1 LQVGLSKYDIY
12 RDFCKG
18 KRKMQ
23 FEDADDEVETR
34 LDGLVAAIE
43 ARDKSAILDWIRA
56 EQFTLVSLSNDEE
69 SLSAM
74 ILETEEFP
82 ALVAFLNSD
91 HAEQFVDSISDQIEG
106 EEVDLFEVSGEDLLA
121 PLSTEFGL
129 LINPESDDAVMIEPK
144 LLQVDA

>member
-1 LQVGLSKYDIY
+1 
-12 RDFCKG
+12 
-18 KRKMQ
+18 MQ
-23 FEDADDEVETR
+23 SEDADDEMESR

-43 ARDKSAILDWIRA
+43 AGNKTAILDWIRA

-74 ILETEEFP
+74 ILETEDFP
-82 ALVAFLNSD
+82 ALVAFLSSD

-106 EEVDLFEVSGEDLLA
+106 EEVDLFEVTGEDLLA
-121 PLSTEFGL
+121 PLSSEFGL

-144 LLQVDA
+144 LLQLDT